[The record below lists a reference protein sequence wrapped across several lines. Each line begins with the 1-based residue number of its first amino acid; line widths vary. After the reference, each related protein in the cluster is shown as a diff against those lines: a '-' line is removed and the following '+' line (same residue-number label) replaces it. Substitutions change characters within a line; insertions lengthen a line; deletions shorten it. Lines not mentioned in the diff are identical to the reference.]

1 MLQIIRYTPEHH
13 DEWNLF
19 VAASRN
25 GTFLFDRRYMDYHA
39 DRFKDHSLMFYL
51 KGKLYAL
58 LPANESEGT
67 LYTHQGLTYGG
78 LVMGMEATTSHVL
91 ELFEGLREYLKQ
103 HDIRRV
109 VYKAIPWIYHR
120 IPAEE
125 PLYAIHRTF
134 SYRIME
140 RDVSSTIVTGHQLG
154 WKKDR
159 RHGLKLAQQNGVAV
173 AQGND
178 YPAFWDILNENLWT
192 NHGVKPV
199 HTLDE
204 IRLLHDRFP
213 RHIVLFEARRE
224 GSLLGGCVVYLTPQV
239 VHTQYIAATP
249 EGKRLGVVDAII
261 HELLS
266 AYSAYPYF
274 DFGKSTEIHSD
285 MLNHN
290 LIYQK
295 EGFGARAVCY
305 DTYELLINN

>member
-1 MLQIIRYTPEHH
+1 MLQIVRYTPEHH

-19 VAASRN
+19 VDMSKN
-25 GTFLFDRRYMDYHA
+25 GTFLFDRHYMDYHA
-39 DRFKDHSLMFYL
+39 DRFSDHSLMFYL

-58 LPANESEGT
+58 LPANEDNHV
-67 LYTHQGLTYGG
+67 LYSHQGLTYGG
-78 LVMGMEATTSHVL
+78 LVMGMEATTSHVM
-91 ELFEGLREYLKQ
+91 ELFEGLREYLQQ
-103 HDIRRV
+103 HAIQRV

-120 IPAEE
+120 VPAEE

-134 SYRIME
+134 NYHLME
-140 RDVSSTIVTGHQLG
+140 RDVSSTIATDHQLR

-159 RHGLKLAQQNGVAV
+159 RHGLMLSQKNGVSV
-173 AQGND
+173 SQGND
-178 YPAFWDILNENLWT
+178 YAAFWDILNDNLWQ

-199 HTLDE
+199 HTLSE
-204 IRLLHDRFP
+204 ILLLHERFP
-213 RHIVLFEARRE
+213 RNIVLFEARKE
-224 GSLLGGCVVYLTPQV
+224 GVLLGGSVVYLTPQV

-261 HELLS
+261 HELLQTYPDY
-266 AYSAYPYF
+266 AYI

-285 MLNHN
+285 MLNQN

-305 DTYELLINN
+305 DTYEWNL